1 MFPWAEGGSL
11 QDFWESIP
19 YQIPDAG
26 LIRQTIEQLR
36 WLADALD
43 TLHNCNSGSNNRLA
57 VPSMPNSTE
66 DGKNIRHGD
75 LKPENILR
83 FFNHREL
90 ELATTEPQ
98 LGTLKIADMG
108 LAKQHIHATVN
119 RTKNT
124 SQRFGTVRYEAPEAL
139 NEEGGRS
146 RLYDVWSMGCITLEF
161 IIWLLHGNKALEEF
175 HAQVGGPT
183 KQACQY
189 FEGKP
194 AQVHHVVTKWISH
207 IQHSDP
213 ECSQDSAI
221 KDLLNL
227 VRTRLLVVELDR
239 DYRDPKKRKDS
250 LFARSDPRGAPSNF
264 RATAAEF
271 RDSLDA
277 ILAKVRKGPSNYL
290 CTGKSRHGNRLP
302 LGSDLLLP
310 GTAAL
315 RIPSH
320 PKSNG
325 AFEDGASG
333 LTGRAI
339 REYSVSLHYSTCKK
353 KSSRRG

>member
-11 QDFWESIP
+11 QDFWESIAHQSP
-19 YQIPDAG
+19 NAG

-36 WLADALD
+36 WLADALH
-43 TLHNCNSGSNNRLA
+43 TLHNCDSGDGDRLA

-83 FFNHREL
+83 FNTTNNPNLVE
-90 ELATTEPQ
+90 TEPQ
-98 LGTLKIADMG
+98 LGILKIADMG

-124 SQRFGTVRYEAPEAL
+124 SQRYGTVRYEAPEAL
-139 NEEGGRS
+139 NEKGGRS

-161 IIWLLHGNKALEEF
+161 IIWLLYGNKALEEF

-189 FEGKP
+189 FESKP
-194 AQVHHVVTKWISH
+194 PRVHHVVTNWISH
-207 IQHSDP
+207 ILQRDP

-221 KDLLNL
+221 KDLLDL
-227 VRTRLLVVELDR
+227 VRKRLLVVDLDLR
-239 DYRDPKKRKDS
+239 NPANRKDS
-250 LFARSDPRGAPSNF
+250 FFARSDPKDAPSKF
-264 RATAAEF
+264 RATAAEL
-271 RDSLDA
+271 RDSLDT
-277 ILAKVRKGPSNYL
+277 ILENVRVYPANYL
-290 CTGKSRHGNRLP
+290 CTGKVRQNNRLP
-302 LGSDLLLP
+302 TMSNDFLSP
-310 GTAAL
+310 TTATL
-315 RIPSH
+315 RVPH
-320 PKSNG
+320 QPKSN
-325 AFEDGASG
+325 AAMFDGAHG

-339 REYSVSLHYSTCKK
+339 REYQVSHKNFICS
-353 KSSRRG
+353 